1 MAKILGLGWLATN
14 ASRNY
19 PLSQEGNFTPT
30 GGEEGVLPDD
40 LILDMQISAPYG
52 AGVYPFNFYLKT
64 VSGYGHGAI
73 IEIGYYNSDYSSERA
88 TVAVS
93 EAIPVS
99 THSNAKS
106 YTLFGSSVSAD
117 YDFSNVVGTV
127 TIGNL
132 SGFAEAAPGRLSF
145 SEDAYLETTIVSV
158 NSVGVSSLRA
168 GKDLESGSDPLVGH
182 IVLVPR
188 LNTAIQT
195 DSDANTVVF
204 NALDGA
210 GLKSSCDCNNE
221 IELGECIKQINGV
234 SPDPTGKISLTSGP
248 CVNIASNTSDHSIT
262 IAETCSSPCCG
273 CEQLDVIVADLR
285 ELDQG
290 FKQMDTFLNALA
302 GQVGTITASAFASVV
317 TSDGCGATP
326 EPPSP

>member
-19 PLSQEGNFTPT
+19 PLSQEGNFAPV
-30 GGEEGVLPDD
+30 GGEVGALPDD
-40 LILDMQISAPYG
+40 LILDMQLSVPYG
-52 AGVYPFNFYLKT
+52 PGIYPFNFYLKT
-64 VSGYGHGAI
+64 VSGYSHGAI
-73 IEIGYYNSDYSSERA
+73 VEIGYYNSDYSSEKA

-93 EAIPVS
+93 EAIPAS
-99 THSNAKS
+99 THSNAQS
-106 YTLFGSSVSAD
+106 YTLFGSAVNTD
-117 YDFSNVVGTV
+117 YDFSSVVGTV

-132 SGFAEAAPGRLSF
+132 DGFSQEAPGRLDF
-145 SEDAYLETTIVSV
+145 SEDAYIETTVV
-158 NSVGVSSLRA
+158 ALNSVGVSSIRA
-168 GKDLESGSDPLVGH
+168 GTSLEDSGDELVGH
-182 IVLVPR
+182 VVLVPR

-195 DSDANTVVF
+195 DSASNAVIF

-210 GLKSSCDCNNE
+210 GLSSSCSCEGEISLGDCIRT
-221 IELGECIKQINGV
+221 IEGVQPTSAGNIN
-234 SPDPTGKISLTSGP
+234 LTSGP
-248 CVNIASNTSDHSIT
+248 CIGIDSDSSNHSVT
-262 IAETCSSPCCG
+262 ISETCSSPCCG

-317 TSDGCGATP
+317 TNDGCGDS
-326 EPPSP
+326 PPPAP